1 MIVTKSEMIINS
13 FYKIDCQ
20 YKRGCI
26 HIESDTEYDFRKF
39 FSFQDND
46 ISKSKFKIAR
56 GGKFLDLIP
65 FNTSL
70 HFAVS
75 NKMRNIII
83 ENHINGIDFFPIRI
97 NDLADIWGIVPI
109 SAAGKIENLE
119 RLNNLED
126 ETIEFNI
133 SSWDGSDIFYLQDT
147 LCLICTPKVK
157 EILEYNKITNIS
169 FTPCIG
175 MSY

>member
-1 MIVTKSEMIINS
+1 MIINS

-46 ISKSKFKIAR
+46 ISNSKFKIAR

-147 LCLICTPKVK
+147 LCLICTQKVK
-157 EILEYNKITNIS
+157 EILEYNKIMNIS
-169 FTPCIG
+169 FTTCIG

>member
-1 MIVTKSEMIINS
+1 MIATKPGMTMNS
-13 FYKIDCQ
+13 FYQINCQ

-46 ISKSKFKIAR
+46 ISNSKFKIAR

-75 NKMRNIII
+75 DKMRNIIV

-97 NDLADIWGIVPI
+97 DNSVDIWGIMPT

-126 ETIEFNI
+126 ETIEFNT

-157 EILEYNKITNIS
+157 DILEYNKITNIS

>member
-1 MIVTKSEMIINS
+1 MPT
-13 FYKIDCQ
+13 
-20 YKRGCI
+20 
-26 HIESDTEYDFRKF
+26 
-39 FSFQDND
+39 
-46 ISKSKFKIAR
+46 
-56 GGKFLDLIP
+56 
-65 FNTSL
+65 
-70 HFAVS
+70 
-75 NKMRNIII
+75 
-83 ENHINGIDFFPIRI
+83 
-97 NDLADIWGIVPI
+97 

-126 ETIEFNI
+126 ETIEFNT

-157 EILEYNKITNIS
+157 DILEYNKITNIS